1 METKKTDF
9 ADAIK
14 KLEEINK
21 WFQSEDI
28 DLDEGLQKLRM
39 GKELIKACR
48 ERLSNVENEFL
59 KIKEEFTEEEKKPE
73 TPY

>member
-1 METKKTDF
+1 MDTKKTDF

-28 DLDEGLQKLRM
+28 DLDEGLSKLRL
-39 GKELIKACR
+39 GKELIKSCR
-48 ERLSNVENEFL
+48 DRLSTVENEFL
-59 KIKEEFTEEEKKPE
+59 KIKEDFVEEEKKE
-73 TPY
+73 TE